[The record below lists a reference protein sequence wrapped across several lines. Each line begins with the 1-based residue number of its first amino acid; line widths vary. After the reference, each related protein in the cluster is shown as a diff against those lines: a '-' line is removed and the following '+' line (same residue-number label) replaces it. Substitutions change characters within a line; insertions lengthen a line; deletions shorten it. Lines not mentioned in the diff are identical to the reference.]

1 MSIVNFLGRNESPN
15 LKDDHLS
22 KKPRIEENI
31 DEDIVAISSDD
42 DNDDSTYSP
51 TQKQSKI
58 KNIQKKPSNKKIRL
72 IYYKL
77 NFHCFYVCK
86 QIIYQVC

>member
-1 MSIVNFLGRNESPN
+1 MSIVSFLGRNESHN

-31 DEDIVAISSDD
+31 DEDIVTISSDD
-42 DNDDSTYSP
+42 ENDDSTYSP

-58 KNIQKKPSNKKIRL
+58 KKIQKKPSNKKIRF

-77 NFHCFYVCK
+77 NFHCFYVYK
-86 QIIYQVC
+86 QIIYQAC